1 MASESTATQADTTE
15 ATASDSSTRDAQT
28 NEAQTTG
35 DATGT
40 NSGQLRRG
48 TFTQADLDRII
59 KDRLDKERSKSEQ
72 AQAKAKADAEA
83 QALAEQGKYKE
94 IADKL
99 QADLQAAQ
107 AAVKANEIKMLQM
120 KVAGETKLP
129 AAFAELLKG
138 DNADEMTAHAQA
150 LLAAMPKPAAPDV
163 NASNGAGGA
172 PGAGQLDEA
181 RKAEIAAAYG
191 VNPKLM

>member
-1 MASESTATQADTTE
+1 MANEATDTQAAAVTEAPAATETQATATPPAG
-15 ATASDSSTRDAQT
+15 
-28 NEAQTTG
+28 AQTTETAPAEVMIPKSRFDEVNSRLKAIEA
-35 DATGT
+35 DA
-40 NSGQLRRG
+40 
-48 TFTQADLDRII
+48 
-59 KDRLDKERSKSEQ
+59 
-72 AQAKAKADAEA
+72 AKAKKAQADAET

-107 AAVKANEIKMLQM
+107 AAAKANEIKMLQM

>member
-40 NSGQLRRG
+40 NSGQEAR

-72 AQAKAKADAEA
+72 AQAKAKADAET

-107 AAVKANEIKMLQM
+107 AAAKANEIKMLQM